1 MPLSMDRLTGAFLE
15 LVAIDSES
23 YHESAISQHLQGIA
37 VGLGLESFSDSAGE
51 ELGSETGNLYIRVP
65 ARGWDIPP
73 LCLSAHM
80 DTVTPGRGIV
90 PLVRDGVIRSSGDTV
105 LGADCKVG
113 VAAILELL
121 YMSAEGNLK
130 HGPLEIVFS
139 VAEEQGLRGIRY
151 VDMNSLASRRAL
163 VLDGSG
169 PVGCAIIA
177 SPTQDN
183 IEFTVRGKAAHAGV
197 EPEAGINAIQAAAR
211 AVSAMSLGRVDA
223 GTTANIGIIEG
234 GIAVNIVPERVTVR
248 GEVRSLDPSSLL
260 AQEERMVETARSA
273 CEEYGADID
282 IDIQRAYDG
291 YEIRPDEPLLAL
303 AEHAAGA
310 ESISFE
316 TATTGGG
323 SDANFLN
330 RIGITSMVLN
340 MGARQC
346 HTVNE
351 YIELSEMEN
360 LTRLI
365 AAMLEMSGTELAE

>member
-1 MPLSMDRLTGAFLE
+1 M
-15 LVAIDSES
+15 
-23 YHESAISQHLQGIA
+23 
-37 VGLGLESFSDSAGE
+37 
-51 ELGSETGNLYIRVP
+51 
-65 ARGWDIPP
+65 
-73 LCLSAHM
+73 
-80 DTVTPGRGIV
+80 
-90 PLVRDGVIRSSGDTV
+90 
-105 LGADCKVG
+105 
-113 VAAILELL
+113 
-121 YMSAEGNLK
+121 
-130 HGPLEIVFS
+130 
-139 VAEEQGLRGIRY
+139 
-151 VDMNSLASRRAL
+151 
-163 VLDGSG
+163 
-169 PVGCAIIA
+169 
-177 SPTQDN
+177 
-183 IEFTVRGKAAHAGV
+183 
-197 EPEAGINAIQAAAR
+197 
-211 AVSAMSLGRVDA
+211 
-223 GTTANIGIIEG
+223 
-234 GIAVNIVPERVTVR
+234 NIVPERVTVR